1 MDNMYSMLGYLEK
14 LSAIFIFLIGLGI
27 LAIIYMYIVD

>member
-14 LSAIFIFLIGLGI
+14 LSAIFIIGLEI
-27 LAIIYMYIVD
+27 LVIIKK